1 MKAQKTFYPRISI
14 KTLENRLIHARN
26 REFHPKIKSVEANG
40 KGGGKNTSNLLIS
53 LDLMSPWVRI

>member
-1 MKAQKTFYPRISI
+1 MKAQKAFYPRISI

-40 KGGGKNTSNLLIS
+40 KGGGKNTSNLLI
-53 LDLMSPWVRI
+53 L